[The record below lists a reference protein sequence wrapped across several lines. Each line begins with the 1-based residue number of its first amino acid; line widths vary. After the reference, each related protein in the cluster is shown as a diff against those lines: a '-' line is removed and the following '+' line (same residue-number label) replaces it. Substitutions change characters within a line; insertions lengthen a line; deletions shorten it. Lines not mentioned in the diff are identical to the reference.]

1 MLWNTAID
9 STARGHALAGFSFL
23 MIAISAAVQ
32 GADVASLPT
41 HPLRGI
47 DGRRIDL
54 MAPPHGA
61 MTIIFYSTEC
71 PISNSYSPTLAT
83 LVDSFAGK
91 SVKWLG
97 VCVDPDLSDSDVT
110 AHARDFGLKF
120 PVVRDRHGSLARKL
134 GAQKTPEAFV
144 IDDRGKI
151 RYHGRIDDQFVA
163 RRKRNANPSES
174 ELKDAIAA
182 VLNGKEVSNA
192 VGRGRRLPAARDAR
206 GSCEAHLLQGRRTDS
221 AEKLPGMPSA
231 RARSVRSPSR
241 LTIRRASGPPTSPR
255 WSRTGRCPHGRPSL
269 MWESNS
275 RTSRTLSDDEIAT
288 LVAWSEADAP
298 EGNLADLPLST

>member
-83 LVDSFAGK
+83 LVDSFEGK
-91 SVKWLG
+91 PAKWLG

-110 AHARDFGLKF
+110 AHAQLRPEVSGGSR
-120 PVVRDRHGSLARKL
+120 PPWVACSEAGSPENSRSIRDRR
-134 GAQKTPEAFV
+134 
-144 IDDRGKI
+144 
-151 RYHGRIDDQFVA
+151 
-163 RRKRNANPSES
+163 
-174 ELKDAIAA
+174 
-182 VLNGKEVSNA
+182 
-192 VGRGRRLPAARDAR
+192 
-206 GSCEAHLLQGRRTDS
+206 
-221 AEKLPGMPSA
+221 
-231 RARSVRSPSR
+231 
-241 LTIRRASGPPTSPR
+241 PR
-255 WSRTGRCPHGRPSL
+255 Q
-269 MWESNS
+269 
-275 RTSRTLSDDEIAT
+275 D
-288 LVAWSEADAP
+288 
-298 EGNLADLPLST
+298 PLSRAN